1 VKAYTPIHFAL
12 RSGIIYCYAQVSNP
26 ERRRRQRGSAD
37 GVASISNAANSDDR
51 DRYRIEG
58 FERTQRRSTARGS
71 AMSFQFD
78 LLIHVANVLYLLA
91 FMVRD
96 ILWLRI
102 LAVVATACLVPYFYF
117 RPEPLM
123 TPIYWNLVFAVLNIY
138 WICRLLLE
146 RLPVKLSAD
155 EQRLCEL
162 VFRTMTPREMTKL
175 LKLASWESAETGEC
189 FVERDK
195 PLDRLMVIYS
205 GKACAEVDGR
215 NVAEL
220 RPGHFIGSI
229 SYVTEEM
236 APANV
241 VAIEAT
247 RYVSWPKSKL
257 KDFMSKNPDLHSA
270 LKSTLA
276 IDLTRWLQATWARG
290 ASQNATRTDPV

>member
-1 VKAYTPIHFAL
+1 
-12 RSGIIYCYAQVSNP
+12 
-26 ERRRRQRGSAD
+26 
-37 GVASISNAANSDDR
+37 
-51 DRYRIEG
+51 
-58 FERTQRRSTARGS
+58 
-71 AMSFQFD
+71 MSFPID
-78 LLIHVANVLYLLA
+78 LLIHAANVLYLFA

-102 LAVVATACLVPYFYF
+102 LTIVAAACLIPYFYF

-123 TPIYWNLVFAVLNIY
+123 TPIYWNLVFTALNIY

-162 VFRTMTPREMTKL
+162 VFRTITPREMIKL
-175 LKLASWESAETGEC
+175 LKLATWENAEAGEC

-205 GKACAEVDGR
+205 GKVCAEVDGR
-215 NVAEL
+215 NVGEL
-220 RPGHFIGSI
+220 QPGQFIGSI
-229 SYVTEEM
+229 SYVTEET
-236 APANV
+236 APANA
-241 VAIEAT
+241 VAIEPT

-257 KDFMSKNPDLHSA
+257 KDFMNKNPDLHSA

-276 IDLTRWLQATWARG
+276 IHLARLLQATWARG
-290 ASQNATRTDPV
+290 TSQNATRAAPV